1 MEEWIR
7 KIKKNCERDI
17 FRTILEG
24 DTYKTSL
31 VASLYRALNIDG
43 F

>member
-7 KIKKNCERDI
+7 EIKKNCERDI
-17 FRTILEG
+17 FRIILKGNAYE
-24 DTYKTSL
+24 TPL
-31 VASLYRALNIDG
+31 VASLHRALNVDE